1 MSSVQW
7 KNWAVALFM
16 AASSGSAFGQQILT
30 QKVLSLDLAQM
41 IARAAVDKCRENSYH
56 PTVTVVDTAGL
67 VKITIRDDGASPQTL
82 DVSRR
87 KAFTAMI
94 YRRKSLETVKN
105 YRANP
110 PWPGVEGTIP
120 LGGGVPIFAGKDIV
134 GGLGV
139 SGAPGGEKDEACA
152 DAGIAKAAEFLK

>member
-1 MSSVQW
+1 MSRMQSI
-7 KNWAVALFM
+7 WAAALLM
-16 AASSGSAFGQQILT
+16 AAGSGSAFGQQVLT
-30 QKVLSLDLAQM
+30 QKALSLDLAQM
-41 IARAAVDKCRENSYH
+41 IARAAVEKCREGGYH
-56 PTVTVVDTAGL
+56 STVTVVDAAGL
-67 VKITIRDDGASPQTL
+67 VKVALRDDGSSPQTL
-82 DVSRR
+82 DLSRR

-94 YRRKSLETVKN
+94 YRRKSSETAKN
-105 YRANP
+105 YKANP

-139 SGAPGGEKDEACA
+139 SGAPGEEKDEACG